1 MRITYT
7 LMFHRQIFYI
17 VSLTKVGNDKWKNKR
32 KDKFFNM
39 VVPSGSFRYKRQQK
53 QQDTTEQA
61 SLAQQAEPVFSPSD
75 SGGCT
80 RFYQKMA
87 EACRSIPDRQC
98 RIYDKKRA
106 GNSMSC
112 LPEVYIKRN
121 LRGMGLIPKQQR
133 GLQRLQRS

>member
-53 QQDTTEQA
+53 QQDT
-61 SLAQQAEPVFSPSD
+61 
-75 SGGCT
+75 
-80 RFYQKMA
+80 R
-87 EACRSIPDRQC
+87 
-98 RIYDKKRA
+98 
-106 GNSMSC
+106 
-112 LPEVYIKRN
+112 
-121 LRGMGLIPKQQR
+121 
-133 GLQRLQRS
+133 